1 MVQEATGFRVPASS
15 AGVRRQAAASEP
27 SCPRPP
33 PPARMLPTSDTST
46 FLPNRAAPAPARG
59 PEDKSSS
66 GGASLAMA
74 ATSAARE
81 EEEDDS
87 WLFQELEAMT
97 CVPDF
102 FSDNFPNPES
112 WGIF

>member
-1 MVQEATGFRVPASS
+1 
-15 AGVRRQAAASEP
+15 
-27 SCPRPP
+27 
-33 PPARMLPTSDTST
+33 MLSTLDTST
-46 FLPNRAAPAPARG
+46 FLPNRAAPAPG

-74 ATSAARE
+74 ATSPARE
-81 EEEDDS
+81 EEKDES

-102 FSDNFPNPES
+102 FSDDFPN

>member
-1 MVQEATGFRVPASS
+1 
-15 AGVRRQAAASEP
+15 
-27 SCPRPP
+27 
-33 PPARMLPTSDTST
+33 
-46 FLPNRAAPAPARG
+46 
-59 PEDKSSS
+59 
-66 GGASLAMA
+66 MA